1 MRAYIEFAVKKFRN
15 QTAYR
20 MDCFMGILDTVFT
33 FIVYCSIYK
42 ALYGERSEVDGVT
55 YSMVVTNFIISLGL
69 SKAFSFNEMF
79 LPDKINW
86 GEIGNEL
93 LRPVS
98 FRLRLLSEN
107 IGEGIFKLIFNFA
120 PSVIF
125 AVLTTGVLPP
135 SSALNV
141 VLMVI
146 SAALGYLILWELS
159 FIVQTWCFWFCYVW
173 GMIVMKNVI
182 VNVLAGSMIPLWFM
196 PEALRKVIS
205 FTPFG
210 AIYFTPVQ
218 IYLGQ
223 IGGSEIAACMLNQIV
238 WIVILFV
245 IGDIF
250 WKKGTKRLVV
260 QGG

>member
-42 ALYGERSEVDGVT
+42 ALYGDRTEVNGVT

-69 SKAFSFNEMF
+69 SNTFSFNEMF

-86 GEIGNEL
+86 GEISNEFL
-93 LRPVS
+93 KPVS
-98 FRLRLLSEN
+98 FRLRLLSEH
-107 IGEGIFKLIFNFA
+107 IGEGIFKLIFNFV
-120 PSVIF
+120 PSMIF
-125 AVLTTGVLPP
+125 AVFTVGIVPP

-141 VLMVI
+141 VLMII

-159 FIVQTWCFWFCYVW
+159 FIVQTWDFWLFSVW
-173 GMIVMKNVI
+173 GLIVMKNVI

-196 PEALRKVIS
+196 PEALRKIIS
-205 FTPFG
+205 FTPFESV
-210 AIYFTPVQ
+210 YFTPVRL
-218 IYLGQ
+218 YLGQ
-223 IGGSEIAACMLNQIV
+223 ISGSEMVSCMINQVI

-245 IGDIF
+245 IGDFF
-250 WKKGTKRLVV
+250 WKKGTKKLVV